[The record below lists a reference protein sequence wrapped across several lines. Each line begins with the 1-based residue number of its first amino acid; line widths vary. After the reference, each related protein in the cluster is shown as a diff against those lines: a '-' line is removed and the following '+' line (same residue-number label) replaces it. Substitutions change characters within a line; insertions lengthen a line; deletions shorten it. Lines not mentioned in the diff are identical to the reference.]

1 MRWLYVALYFAGMVA
16 ESTIRRPYD
25 RGSRKM
31 AKSDQRVTVTERLLL
46 ANLFVPMLVLPGLY
60 GFTSWLQFADYGLT
74 PAAGAGVAGV
84 GVVFLGAAVWLFW
97 RAHKDLGTNWSPSL
111 EIGVQH
117 TLVTHGVYARIRHPM
132 YASQLLYCIAQ
143 ALLVHNWIA
152 GLAGFAA
159 FLPLYLLR
167 VPLEERMM
175 LDHFG
180 SRYQQY
186 RQRTGGLL
194 PRASS

>member
-1 MRWLYVALYFAGMVA
+1 M
-16 ESTIRRPYD
+16 
-25 RGSRKM
+25 
-31 AKSDQRVTVTERLLL
+31 
-46 ANLFVPMLVLPGLY
+46 
-60 GFTSWLQFADYGLT
+60 
-74 PAAGAGVAGV
+74 AGV

-117 TLVTHGVYARIRHPM
+117 TLVTHGVYARICHPM

-143 ALLVHNWIA
+143 ALLLHNWIA

-159 FLPLYLLR
+159 FLPMYLLR
-167 VPLEERMM
+167 VPREERMM

-194 PRASS
+194 PRAWS